1 MRAPAAWKTAS
12 SFRRTC
18 KKLQLRRSRR
28 GGLQTTRAEGRRRSS
43 RPREFTII
51 GQSQKRKDT
60 PAKVDGSCIY
70 GIDVKLP
77 DMLYAALAQP
87 PALGGSVKTFNDEK
101 ARAMPGVKA
110 VVLTSSGVAVVADS
124 WWQARKARDQLA
136 IQWEAGPNGA
146 LNDAKI
152 CADPAQGRGGRR
164 ARRAQ

>member
-1 MRAPAAWKTAS
+1 MAAS
-12 SFRRTC
+12 
-18 KKLQLRRSRR
+18 KLPVPKDVPLKS
-28 GGLQTTRAEGRRRSS
+28 AAD
-43 RPREFTII
+43 FTII

-60 PAKVDGSCIY
+60 PSKVDGSCIF

-77 DMLYAALAQP
+77 NMLYAALAQP

-136 IQWEAGPNGA
+136 DPVGSRPERRAQRCENLA
-146 LNDAKI
+146 DA
-152 CADPAQGRGGRR
+152 AQGRRR
-164 ARRAQ
+164 RGPRCAQ